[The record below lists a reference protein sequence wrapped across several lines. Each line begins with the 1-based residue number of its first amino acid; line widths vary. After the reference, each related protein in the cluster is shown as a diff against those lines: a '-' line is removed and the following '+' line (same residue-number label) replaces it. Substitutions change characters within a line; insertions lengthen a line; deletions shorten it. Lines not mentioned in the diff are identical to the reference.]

1 MKAFLLSAGKGER
14 LLPYTE
20 SRPKSLIEA
29 GGKALILWNV
39 EKLRDAGINRL
50 VINLFHKGQQIED
63 FLGDGSQ
70 FGVKINYSYEEE
82 LLGTGGG
89 IGKALGILGQE
100 PFLLISSDVWTDFN
114 FSGLSIDPE
123 KLAHLV
129 LVKNPPNKSRGDM
142 FLDGDRVNPKG
153 PGMNVT
159 FSGLAIIRPS
169 LFKRKLEGNYKLWED
184 VLLPAI
190 ERGKV
195 AGEFFQGTLVNINT
209 KEDLEKLDAYLA
221 GE

>member
-39 EKLRDAGINRL
+39 VKLREAGINRL

-89 IGKALGILGQE
+89 IGKALEMLGQE

-114 FSGLSIDPE
+114 FSGLSLDPE

-129 LVKNPPNKSRGDM
+129 LVENPPNKSKGDM
-142 FLDGDRVNPKG
+142 FLDGDRVNPMG

-169 LFKRKLEGNYKLWED
+169 LFKRKLEGNYELWED

-195 AGEFFQGTLVNINT
+195 TGEFFQGTLVNINT
-209 KEDLEKLDAYLA
+209 KEDLKKLDAYLA

>member
-70 FGVKINYSYEEE
+70 F
-82 LLGTGGG
+82 
-89 IGKALGILGQE
+89 
-100 PFLLISSDVWTDFN
+100 
-114 FSGLSIDPE
+114 
-123 KLAHLV
+123 
-129 LVKNPPNKSRGDM
+129 
-142 FLDGDRVNPKG
+142 
-153 PGMNVT
+153 
-159 FSGLAIIRPS
+159 
-169 LFKRKLEGNYKLWED
+169 
-184 VLLPAI
+184 
-190 ERGKV
+190 
-195 AGEFFQGTLVNINT
+195 
-209 KEDLEKLDAYLA
+209 
-221 GE
+221 

>member
-14 LLPYTE
+14 LLPYSE

-39 EKLRDAGINRL
+39 VKLREAGINRL

-89 IGKALGILGQE
+89 IGKALEMLGQE

-114 FSGLSIDPE
+114 FSGLSLDPE

-129 LVKNPPNKSRGDM
+129 LVENPPNKSKGDM
-142 FLDGDRVNPKG
+142 FLDGDRVNPMG

-169 LFKRKLEGNYKLWED
+169 LFKRKLEGNYELWED

-195 AGEFFQGTLVNINT
+195 TGEFFQGTLVNINT
-209 KEDLEKLDAYLA
+209 KEDLKKLDAYLA

>member
-14 LLPYTE
+14 LLPYSE

-39 EKLRDAGINRL
+39 EKLRDAGINKL

-89 IGKALGILGQE
+89 IGKALEMLGQE

-114 FSGLSIDPE
+114 FSGLSLDPE

-129 LVKNPPNKSRGDM
+129 LVENPPNKSKGDM
-142 FLDGDRVNPKG
+142 FLDGDRVNPRG

-169 LFKRKLEGNYKLWED
+169 LFKRKLEGNYELWED

-195 AGEFFQGTLVNINT
+195 TGEFFQGTLVNINT
-209 KEDLEKLDAYLA
+209 KEDLKKLDAYLA